1 MRNNADGKQLAKV
14 QKKLKRAEKKIAKA
28 TERLSGKA
36 ASWCDC
42 WLISRPNI
50 FLAPEIESELE
61 HFQNQSQQHTTDLEE
76 LRNQQSEISRIL
88 NRQEKSVEKYLLKRS
103 LLLQKKN
110 ECTSNIRDLGV
121 LPEEAFEKYTK
132 MSMEKVN
139 IYTQG
144 WMIHEHSTDGNS
156 IL

>member
-1 MRNNADGKQLAKV
+1 
-14 QKKLKRAEKKIAKA
+14 
-28 TERLSGKA
+28 
-36 ASWCDC
+36 
-42 WLISRPNI
+42 LISRPNI

-61 HFQNQSQQHTTDLEE
+61 HFQNQSQQHTTDSEE
-76 LRNQQSEISRIL
+76 LRNQQSEISRTL

-121 LPEEAFEKYTK
+121 LPEEAFERYTK

-144 WMIHEHSTDGNS
+144 
-156 IL
+156 